1 MLLQVRR
8 YPAYNS
14 LWDEI
19 ADLERE
25 INSMFEAYPGTQ
37 ETASRVFAP
46 AINVAE
52 SANETVLVAELP
64 GVHKDDVKISVE
76 KDVLTI
82 SGERKQHPI
91 PEKAQWLRNEIRS
104 GEFARSIRLPKG
116 VNHAAISAELT
127 NGVLRIVLPKAEE
140 VKPRE
145 IRVK

>member
-1 MLLQVRR
+1 MLLQVRH
-8 YPAYNS
+8 YPAYSS

-19 ADLERE
+19 AGLERE
-25 INSMFEAYPGTQ
+25 INRMFETNPESRDA
-37 ETASRVFAP
+37 ASRTYAP
-46 AINVAE
+46 AINVVE
-52 SANETVLVAELP
+52 NSNETVLVAELP

-76 KDVLTI
+76 KDLLTI
-82 SGERKQHPI
+82 SGERKQQAI
-91 PEKAQWLRNEIRS
+91 PEKAQWLRNEIRT

-116 VNHAAISAELT
+116 VDHTNISAELT